1 MELGYIL
8 CADIMGFS
16 KLVDHLDCSILEDR
30 INAWISLVIRT
41 ATECHLSKVRLL
53 SDTVYVAVNNDK
65 LELKK
70 LIKFSKILLAEGIK
84 IAIPMRGA
92 ISFGQYNWGELIYG
106 KAVLA
111 AHRLEKIQKWIGVVI
126 DLEILIENEEAFDLG
141 LKQYFVPILNDESKC
156 ILHCNLEYSFFS

>member
-1 MELGYIL
+1 
-8 CADIMGFS
+8 
-16 KLVDHLDCSILEDR
+16 
-30 INAWISLVIRT
+30 
-41 ATECHLSKVRLL
+41 
-53 SDTVYVAVNNDK
+53 VNNDK

-111 AHRLEKIQKWIGVVI
+111 AHRLEKIQKWIGIVI

-141 LKQYFVPILNDESKC
+141 LKQYFVPILNDESKLYYTV
-156 ILHCNLEYSFFS
+156 IWNIPFFHELSYSLALKTSHTKHLPYDKFSLEKIKNTAIFGDHLRKEK